1 VLENFGGVAF
11 GFHSGPDGF
20 DCSRFAD
27 EERAT
32 DDTHELTPH
41 ERLLFPGAKGFDGFV
56 VRIAEERKIQ
66 LLLRL
71 EGCLDFYG
79 IGAHAENGNTEFI
92 ELLFCVTKL
101 GRFNGSTGS
110 VCFGI
115 EKEQYTPA
123 AEIRERDIFA
133 VLSLAREV
141 GSFVADLKHKI
152 PQDKSYPI
160 AVWGA
165 AAKHPF
171 QKQ

>member
-1 VLENFGGVAF
+1 VLENFGGVAL
-11 GFHSGPDGF
+11 GFHGGPDGF
-20 DCSRFAD
+20 DGSRFAD

-32 DDTHELTPH
+32 DDTHELAAH
-41 ERLLFPGAKGFDGFV
+41 ERFLLPSAKGFDRFV
-56 VRIAEERKIQ
+56 VRIAEQWKIQ
-66 LLLRL
+66 LLLRA
-71 EGCLDFYG
+71 EGCLGFYR
-79 IGAHAENGNTEFI
+79 IGAHTESGNTEFI

-101 GRFNGSTGS
+101 GRFDGSTGS

-133 VLSLAREV
+133 VVCLEREV

-152 PQDKSYPI
+152 PQDRSYPI

-171 QKQ
+171 KKQ